1 MQSNERYRAKEQ
13 LITALLEGRTFQQ
26 ASFDSQV
33 PVKRAMAYRL
43 LRAVRTQGT
52 IALQDRRHG
61 HPSKLRGEVR
71 VWLETSCRA
80 APHTPS
86 SVVQTLLQERFGV
99 NVSISQINRV
109 RVVLGVSNLSKPSPH
124 EKKRE
129 NQGLLRHSQSGKKG
143 QGAFCYLL
151 LLTRRNFFP
160 AWRRLSPRIF
170 PRLIHRYISFVANRR
185 LCAVCCSLC
194 SFCKRWGFNEPGIC
208 VATPAR
214 LSHC

>member
-1 MQSNERYRAKEQ
+1 MNVQSNERYRATEQ

-26 ASFDSQV
+26 ASFGSQA

-52 IALQDRRHG
+52 IALQDRRHW

-109 RVVLGVSNLSKPSPH
+109 RADLGVSNPARQASR
-124 EKKRE
+124 EKKLGPHCLLVKFLLQGCQVLHWVLSETILLATGFMASVHLGTQDSPLRE
-129 NQGLLRHSQSGKKG
+129 IMWLEIWAKKVIALAG
-143 QGAFCYLL
+143 
-151 LLTRRNFFP
+151 N
-160 AWRRLSPRIF
+160 
-170 PRLIHRYISFVANRR
+170 
-185 LCAVCCSLC
+185 
-194 SFCKRWGFNEPGIC
+194 
-208 VATPAR
+208 
-214 LSHC
+214 